1 MTRTRERPYAWCVT
15 VFFVVAP
22 FTRLAWVLLCLVLA
36 FEGAAQAQSRSITL
50 AEAIVLAQNE
60 APAAVDAR
68 LVRDVQAVQLPAAG
82 LSSILNPLVEFGVER
97 GAYYNDVVAY
107 GQLLLRFEVSG
118 QRSARMAEADLMLR
132 SKESRLLVSLAD
144 TAGATA
150 EAFGAVAA
158 ARARV
163 TEVDRGLSAADEEER
178 IHRARLKAG
187 DATLVDVASAEA
199 EVGRWRQLR
208 RTSEVA
214 LISAKS
220 RLAQLLGDASREPTG
235 DLLPPS
241 VSLASGVI
249 APLVSA
255 ALLAESSAFASSA
268 DRVRSEAQSPLDV
281 GPRVMRG
288 DFGELRVGLVVGA
301 TLPLFRRS
309 QGEVA
314 RLDGE
319 ALRASKLANV
329 VARAAA
335 IRATASVNRLEV
347 ARATLAELDANAIPS
362 AERAVTSAQ
371 EAFRAGKADFF
382 RVLLAR
388 RDLVGTRMRRLDVV
402 ELAWAAYADLLA
414 LGAVTP

>member
-1 MTRTRERPYAWCVT
+1 MTT
-15 VFFVVAP
+15 VFFVASR
-22 FTRLAWVLLCLVLA
+22 FTRFAPRLLCLVLA
-36 FEGAAQAQSRSITL
+36 FGGAARAQSRSITL
-50 AEAIVLAQNE
+50 AEAIVLAQHE

-68 LVRDVQAVQLPAAG
+68 LARDVQAVQVPAAG

-107 GQLLLRFEVSG
+107 GQVLLRFEVSG
-118 QRSARMAEADLMLR
+118 QRSARIAEADLMLR
-132 SKESRLLVSLAD
+132 SKESRLIVTLAD
-144 TAGATA
+144 TAGAIA

-158 ARARV
+158 ARERL

-187 DATLVDVASAEA
+187 DATVVDVASAEA

-208 RTSEVA
+208 RTSEIA
-214 LISAKS
+214 LISVKS
-220 RLAQLLGDASREPTG
+220 RFAQLLGDGSREPAG
-235 DLLPPS
+235 DLLPPD
-241 VSLASGVI
+241 VALASGVKSPI
-249 APLVSA
+249 VAA

-268 DRVRSEAQSPLDV
+268 DRVRTEAQSPIDV

-288 DFGELRVGLVVGA
+288 DFGELRVGFVVGA
-301 TLPLFRRS
+301 TMPFFRRS

-314 RLDGE
+314 RLDSE

-414 LGAVTP
+414 LGAVSP